1 MSEKAKA
8 RLIIADDHLVVRE
21 GLRLILE
28 STGRFEIVG
37 EALNGQEAVM
47 LTEQYQPDLILMDL
61 RMPGMDGLE
70 AIRLIKAQWD
80 HVAIVILTTY
90 NEDNLMVQGLQL
102 GAQGYLLKETG
113 REVLL
118 NTIDAA
124 LRGETLLSSDV
135 TKRLWGHKPAD
146 QRPAN
151 PTPEPEYSLTSREIE
166 VLAYVA
172 KGVSSK
178 AIAYELNITERTVKA
193 HLDNIY
199 TKFGVN
205 SRAAAVTVALQ
216 QGILQD
222 LKTDG
227 KG

>member
-1 MSEKAKA
+1 MSEKARA
-8 RLIIADDHLVVRE
+8 RLLIADDHLVVRE

-28 STGRFEIVG
+28 STGRFEVVG

-70 AIRLIKAQWD
+70 AIRLIKSQWA

-90 NEDNLMVQGLQL
+90 NEDTLMVQGLQL

-135 TKRLWGHKPAD
+135 TKRLWGHKAAD

-172 KGVSSK
+172 RGVSSK

>member
-1 MSEKAKA
+1 MSEKARA

-70 AIRLIKAQWD
+70 AIRLIKAQWA

-135 TKRLWGHKPAD
+135 TKRLWGHKAAD
-146 QRPAN
+146 QRSAN
-151 PTPEPEYSLTSREIE
+151 PTPEPEYSLTNREIE
-166 VLAYVA
+166 VLAYIA
-172 KGVSSK
+172 RGVSSK